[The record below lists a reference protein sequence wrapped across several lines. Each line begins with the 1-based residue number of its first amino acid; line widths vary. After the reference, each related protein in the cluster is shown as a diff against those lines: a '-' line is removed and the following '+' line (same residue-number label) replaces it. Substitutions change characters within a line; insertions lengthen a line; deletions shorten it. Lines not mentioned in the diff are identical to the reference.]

1 MKANTRISIA
11 YVAGC
16 LINRKAFSS
25 VADHSDST
33 TVKMNGTFS
42 CNNIDVQIDDGDSR
56 IIGLSKENEVSF
68 FHSVENSAI
77 RMKIE
82 GTNFKGNDGGTGKD
96 FMGSVSGKAVKIYD
110 YGSYQNFFFAL
121 GE

>member
-16 LINRKAFSS
+16 LINKKDFSS
-25 VADHSDST
+25 LADHLENK
-33 TVKMNGTFS
+33 TVKMTGR
-42 CNNIDVQIDDGDSR
+42 CNCNCIDVRIDDGDCK
-56 IIGLSKENEVSF
+56 IIGSSKGNEVSF
-68 FHSVENSAI
+68 FHSAEQSAI

-82 GTNFKGNDGGTGKD
+82 GSNFKGTDGGTGKD
-96 FMGSVSGKAVKIYD
+96 FTGSVSGRAVKIYD

>member
-1 MKANTRISIA
+1 MKASTRISIA

-16 LINRKAFSS
+16 LINRKCFSS
-25 VADHSDST
+25 LADHSDSKT
-33 TVKMNGTFS
+33 IGMKGICNV
-42 CNNIDVQIDDGDSR
+42 NNIDVQIDDSDSK
-56 IIGLSKENEVSF
+56 IIGSSSGKEVSF
-68 FHSVENSAI
+68 FHSAENSAI

-82 GTNFKGNDGGTGKD
+82 GSNFKGNDGGTGKD

-121 GE
+121 GD